1 MKKERKSSERLMA
14 LSQVLLGVLVGMG
27 IAVIFIIRAF
37 AESDEEITK
46 FEHCERI
53 PLEEQIEHD
62 LEVKYQEWLKKQ
74 ETEEAKYLID
84 VTQEDIDLMA
94 RVVMS
99 EGSVLSLDAKQAIA
113 QTIVNRVRT
122 DFCEFR
128 NLNSV
133 SEVVFYP
140 NAYSTQDNGEPN
152 DDCYR
157 AVEAALM
164 YEGFPTD
171 MFWFREDQYHD
182 FGTDYCK
189 IGTTYFSRGITDD
202 FHR

>member
-1 MKKERKSSERLMA
+1 MKRKRKLQERLNA
-14 LSQVLLGVLVGMG
+14 ISQVLLGILVGMC
-27 IAVIFIIRAF
+27 IAAIFIIRAF
-37 AESDEEITK
+37 AESDEEILT

-62 LEVKYQEWLKKQ
+62 LEVKYQEWLAKQ
-74 ETEEAKYLID
+74 NDEETKYLID

-99 EGSVLSLDAKQAIA
+99 EGSVLPFDAKQAIA

-122 DFCEFR
+122 DFGEFK

-171 MFWFREDQYHD
+171 MYWFREDHYHD
-182 FGTDYCK
+182 FGTDYCN
-189 IGTTYFSRGITDD
+189 IGTTYFSRGISNG